1 MSYRLVAP
9 SGHCIELQQK
19 PIIVGSDPAADVP
32 IVTGLGVAAQHFRLA
47 PQGGRHHIELLS
59 AADILAINGMPVR
72 EAVLNPGDVIHAGQL
87 ELTYRVPEEQILPP
101 AVMKVEPQQP
111 LVRPPT
117 SAFFTDPL
125 PIPAVPAP
133 RVESAP
139 VPAGELRLFTLPP
152 KAGEEEEQK
161 LEIPS
166 SDADEEPRKGF
177 RKPVKMPVPAQPET
191 APLDAAVPSAMRHV
205 NRVLANQEW
214 AKEQVA
220 KQQNKQVGE
229 EDLGSGL
236 RAGMI
241 LMVVCAVLW
250 VFLPSPFTGRMG
262 MFYWAGVSAAMGFWI
277 GRTVR
282 VQGNGAS
289 ARFGYWGAALALFAV
304 LAGAALKLY
313 LLGAEVQGEG
323 VNAAL
328 VRAKSSSLVSDLL
341 TLVNGQALICYC
353 FALGAAFTAGN
364 NARE

>member
-117 SAFFTDPL
+117 SAFFTDPP

-191 APLDAAVPSAMRHV
+191 APLDAES
-205 NRVLANQEW
+205 
-214 AKEQVA
+214 
-220 KQQNKQVGE
+220 
-229 EDLGSGL
+229 
-236 RAGMI
+236 
-241 LMVVCAVLW
+241 
-250 VFLPSPFTGRMG
+250 
-262 MFYWAGVSAAMGFWI
+262 
-277 GRTVR
+277 
-282 VQGNGAS
+282 
-289 ARFGYWGAALALFAV
+289 
-304 LAGAALKLY
+304 
-313 LLGAEVQGEG
+313 
-323 VNAAL
+323 
-328 VRAKSSSLVSDLL
+328 
-341 TLVNGQALICYC
+341 
-353 FALGAAFTAGN
+353 
-364 NARE
+364 